1 MGFELNRIMKQYG
14 VGTPTMASY
23 SGTAV
28 PGEQPAAP
36 KLEQPVTNANGVI
49 TKALTKAQIAANT
62 EATDKYNKDLADW
75 NETMRKYQL
84 DTKSYDTY
92 KNDYQNR
99 LQNTPMYLQSQFD
112 TGSRPVSAAMNWATT
127 GDKDVTTGRNMGA
140 EQYAQN
146 IRNYAADH
154 PYASTQNLQDEMK
167 KYGISGQDVYGATG
181 SYWGNQT
188 QNPTYGA
195 VPLSLANQ
203 TAQNKADYYLQQRG
217 LGYTD
222 ADLRGATTKTF
233 GAPKEADWT
242 ELLNRAYPQYVK
254 NVNDAYGT
262 IGRSGFGSDASNI
275 DNAGYNYWMNQL
287 SSGAVKPEDLTSR
300 VQQAAIDNGSW
311 KPATTV
317 TADTSNVSGTT
328 NTGNTNTVTANA
340 NWLYNTLNAYSD
352 PSDVANAYSQ
362 WINANGGDTAANQ
375 AAATDYLKNLGIST
389 DTINSAYSNYLNSL
403 NPSGAGYAHGG
414 KVKTHYQTAGSVRLP
429 SGYSDAENE
438 AEWVNRWAS
447 QQVPVEVNPINSDT
461 APAPVTLAA
470 APVTEV
476 VAPKSVLTDIAV
488 DNAKNASEPLAPAVV
503 AEPTVKTTVAKPP
516 MPFGDERMANIQALL
531 SAYGPQGDTY
541 GPELKLARERAKKE
555 SDAFSSMLEK
565 AMASPENEQASKAE
579 MYFRLAAAF
588 GSPTK
593 TGHFT
598 ENLGMVGK
606 ELGEYAKGKREAS
619 KEKLALALKGQELRM
634 GAAKEDLATLRSLS
648 AEEMKDKRTI
658 AQELIKDYIKSG
670 EPQSA
675 AGKQALDEGL
685 KPGTPEYQKRVAAIG
700 NMNVEG
706 KMAQINATLANLSI
720 AQANLALRQQN
731 AAKLSGPELTLKR
744 ETEDTVAT
752 IKQSLGDLKQA
763 YALNPNSLAGG
774 WMDKGQQ
781 WLAEAAGSKDP
792 TIVNTRILNNLLGA
806 QGLAKLKTTFGGN
819 PTEGERAILL
829 ELEGIGSK
837 TKEERGA
844 IIRRTYKV
852 LQEKQA
858 REQRRLDDINSGAY
872 RMTTPIEGGSE

>member
-23 SGTAV
+23 SGTAA
-28 PGEQPAAP
+28 PGEQPTAP
-36 KLEQPVTNANGVI
+36 TLVEPVKNSSGVI
-49 TKALTKAQIAANT
+49 TKALNKAQIAANQA
-62 EATDKYNKDLADW
+62 ATDQYNKDLAAW
-75 NETMRKYQL
+75 NETKAKYEADKPL
-84 DTKSYDTY
+84 YDAYTA
-92 KNDYQNR
+92 DYQNR
-99 LQNTPMYLQSQFD
+99 LQNTPMYSMAQFQ
-112 TGSRPVSAAMNWATT
+112 TGPSAGMKEAIKPGGIGVDAYNKNITDWFTANPNAKPVDVRSAM
-127 GDKDVTTGRNMGA
+127 DK
-140 EQYAQN
+140 
-146 IRNYAADH
+146 H
-154 PYASTQNLQDEMK
+154 
-167 KYGISGQDVYGATG
+167 GISGYDVAQARGG
-181 SYWGNQT
+181 SMWGDPVKAPVFSNPVVTPTANTQNTVSLTTDEDGGVTVGPNNQT
-188 QNPTYGA
+188 LYNYNGTPMYQMNTPTGTQWNTYTGYKGDISALPTY
-195 VPLSLANQ
+195 
-203 TAQNKADYYLQQRG
+203 
-217 LGYTD
+217 
-222 ADLRGATTKTF
+222 
-233 GAPKEADWT
+233 
-242 ELLNRAYPQYVK
+242 
-254 NVNDAYGT
+254 
-262 IGRSGFGSDASNI
+262 SN
-275 DNAGYNYWMNQL
+275 
-287 SSGAVKPEDLTSR
+287 
-300 VQQAAIDNGSW
+300 
-311 KPATTV
+311 
-317 TADTSNVSGTT
+317 
-328 NTGNTNTVTANA
+328 
-340 NWLYNTLNAYSD
+340 
-352 PSDVANAYSQ
+352 PSD
-362 WINANGGDTAANQ
+362 W
-375 AAATDYLKNLGIST
+375 
-389 DTINSAYSNYLNSL
+389 
-403 NPSGAGYAHGG
+403 YAHGG
-414 KVKTHYQTAGSVRLP
+414 RVRTHYQEAGAVTLP
-429 SGYSDAENE
+429 SGYATKEDEEAWGLRFKPSADVQTFAIKSPDVAE
-438 AEWVNRWAS
+438 V
-447 QQVPVEVNPINSDT
+447 DT
-461 APAPVTLAA
+461 TSAPV
-470 APVTEV
+470 AP
-476 VAPKSVLTDIAV
+476 LTDIAV
-488 DNAKNASEPLAPAVV
+488 KTAKDASTPVNAVTPAVV
-503 AEPTVKTTVAKPP
+503 AQPVVKPAL
-516 MPFGDERMANIQALL
+516 PFGDERMANIQALL

-555 SDAFSSMLEK
+555 SDAFSTMLEK
-565 AMASPENEQASKAE
+565 AMSSPENEQTSKAE

-593 TGHFT
+593 TGQFT

-658 AQELIKDYIKSG
+658 ATELIKDYIKSG

>member
-1 MGFELNRIMKQYG
+1 MN
-14 VGTPTMASY
+14 
-23 SGTAV
+23 
-28 PGEQPAAP
+28 
-36 KLEQPVTNANGVI
+36 
-49 TKALTKAQIAANT
+49 
-62 EATDKYNKDLADW
+62 KYNAD
-75 NETMRKYQL
+75 QA
-84 DTKSYDTY
+84 TY
-92 KNDYQNR
+92 NAYTSGYQNR

-112 TGSRPVSAAMNWATT
+112 TGNRPVSAGVQAATAA
-127 GDKDVTTGRNMGA
+127 GGVGMDKYN
-140 EQYAQN
+140 QN
-146 IRNYAADH
+146 INDWLNQNQT
-154 PYASTQNLQDEMK
+154 ASTADIRAQQA
-167 KYGISGQDVYGATG
+167 KYGISNQDIYNATG
-181 SYWGNQT
+181 SYWGNQLKAPVFAT
-188 QNPTYGA
+188 QPAAQPTASGITVSDDGTTLGPGGQTLYNYNGVPMYQMDTPTGKQWTTFSGNVGDVSALPTYSNPVDSWNGA
-195 VPLSLANQ
+195 
-203 TAQNKADYYLQQRG
+203 
-217 LGYTD
+217 
-222 ADLRGATTKTF
+222 
-233 GAPKEADWT
+233 
-242 ELLNRAYPQYVK
+242 
-254 NVNDAYGT
+254 
-262 IGRSGFGSDASNI
+262 
-275 DNAGYNYWMNQL
+275 
-287 SSGAVKPEDLTSR
+287 
-300 VQQAAIDNGSW
+300 
-311 KPATTV
+311 
-317 TADTSNVSGTT
+317 
-328 NTGNTNTVTANA
+328 
-340 NWLYNTLNAYSD
+340 
-352 PSDVANAYSQ
+352 
-362 WINANGGDTAANQ
+362 
-375 AAATDYLKNLGIST
+375 
-389 DTINSAYSNYLNSL
+389 
-403 NPSGAGYAHGG
+403 YAHGG
-414 KVKTHYQTAGSVRLP
+414 RVKTHYQTAGAVTLP
-429 SGYSDAENE
+429 SGYSDSQNE
-438 AEWVNRWAS
+438 SEWNNIWANK
-447 QQVPVEVNPINSDT
+447 QVPVEVNAIQNADVPE
-461 APAPVTLAA
+461 PVALNA
-470 APVTEV
+470 APVAEV
-476 VAPKSVLTDIAV
+476 VAPKSTLTDIAV
-488 DNAKNASEPLAPAVV
+488 NNAKNASEPIVAPAVAV
-503 AEPTVKTTVAKPP
+503 KPP
-516 MPFGDERMANIQALL
+516 IPFGDERMANIQALL

-541 GPELKLARERAKKE
+541 GPELKVARERAKKE
-555 SDAFSSMLEK
+555 SDAFSDMLTK

-593 TGHFT
+593 TGHFA

-606 ELGEYAKGKREAS
+606 ELGEYAKGKREAN

-634 GAAKEDLATLRSLS
+634 GAAKEDLATLRALS

-752 IKQSLGDLKQA
+752 VKQSMQDLKQA

-819 PTEGERAILL
+819 PTEGERAIML

-837 TKEERGA
+837 TKEERAA
-844 IIRRTYKV
+844 IIKRTYKV

>member
-1 MGFELNRIMKQYG
+1 MGYELNRIMKQYG
-14 VGTPTMASY
+14 VSTPSMASY
-23 SGTAV
+23 SGTAA
-28 PGEQPAAP
+28 PGEQPVAP
-36 KLEQPVTNANGVI
+36 TLIEPVKNTSGVI
-49 TKALTKAQIAANT
+49 TKALNKTQIAANQA
-62 EATDKYNKDLADW
+62 ATDKYNKDLAAW
-75 NETMRKYQL
+75 NETKAKYEADKPL
-84 DTKSYDTY
+84 YDTY
-92 KNDYQNR
+92 TADYQNR

-112 TGSRPVSAAMNWATT
+112 TGNRPASAGVTAATAQ
-127 GDKDVTTGRNMGA
+127 GGVGMDKYN
-140 EQYAQN
+140 QN
-146 IRNYAADH
+146 INDWLNQNKT
-154 PYASTQNLQDEMK
+154 ASTADIRAQQDRW
-167 KYGISGQDVYGATG
+167 GISNRDLFGATG
-181 SYWGNQT
+181 SYWGNQLKAPVFANT
-188 QNPTYGA
+188 QTSTPTLNTNVVSTTGPNGETLYNFNGTPMYQISTPTGSQWNTFSGNVGDVSELPTYSN
-195 VPLSLANQ
+195 PM
-203 TAQNKADYYLQQRG
+203 
-217 LGYTD
+217 
-222 ADLRGATTKTF
+222 
-233 GAPKEADWT
+233 DW
-242 ELLNRAYPQYVK
+242 
-254 NVNDAYGT
+254 
-262 IGRSGFGSDASNI
+262 
-275 DNAGYNYWMNQL
+275 
-287 SSGAVKPEDLTSR
+287 
-300 VQQAAIDNGSW
+300 
-311 KPATTV
+311 
-317 TADTSNVSGTT
+317 
-328 NTGNTNTVTANA
+328 
-340 NWLYNTLNAYSD
+340 
-352 PSDVANAYSQ
+352 
-362 WINANGGDTAANQ
+362 
-375 AAATDYLKNLGIST
+375 
-389 DTINSAYSNYLNSL
+389 
-403 NPSGAGYAHGG
+403 YAHGG
-414 KVKTHYQTAGSVRLP
+414 KVKTHYQTAGSVKLP

-447 QQVPVEVNPINSDT
+447 QQVPVEVNPVNSDT

-470 APVTEV
+470 APVAEV
-476 VAPKSVLTDIAV
+476 VTPKSVLTDIAV
-488 DNAKNASEPLAPAVV
+488 DNARNASEPVAPAVV
-503 AEPTVKTTVAKPP
+503 AEPTVKTAVAKPP

-565 AMASPENEQASKAE
+565 AMASPENEKASKAE

-598 ENLGMVGK
+598 ENLGLVGK